1 MDVSNLS
8 PPAQAGHCAN
18 QGEKIIML
26 QDPISGQECSLGGL
40 KPELFSYY
48 CIAMCYLL
56 FNLLKGLQIV
66 SCNKPEL
73 VLCYQKKKS
82 FLFFPFSLYFH
93 LLSFFWD
100 CTGDLQESSG
110 QIVKDFN
117 NAHCCVTI
125 IDLHQA

>member
-1 MDVSNLS
+1 MFWMLWLWERAENLAVGNQTMDVSNLS

-48 CIAMCYLL
+48 CIAVCYLL

-73 VLCYQKKKS
+73 VLCYQKKKVS
-82 FLFFPFSLYFH
+82 FSSLSVYISIYC
-93 LLSFFWD
+93 L
-100 CTGDLQESSG
+100 SSG
-110 QIVKDFN
+110 TVLEIYRK
-117 NAHCCVTI
+117 A
-125 IDLHQA
+125 LAR